1 MRIEDQVCSLEHGKE
16 LKKLGVKQDS
26 LYSYF
31 QYDKW
36 NVLLR
41 ETREIFSPSNEC
53 GCNKENLI
61 CSAFTDAELGE
72 MLPLGVHSMQ
82 IRTIQKGITRW
93 TCTSGDAKNFIE
105 AADTEADARAKMLI
119 WLLKNNLIENGEY
132 YKEGNK

>member
-1 MRIEDQVCSLEHGKE
+1 MKIEDQVCSLEPGKE

-41 ETREIFSPSNEC
+41 ETREIFSPNNEC

-61 CSAFTDAELGE
+61 CSAFTVAELGE
-72 MLPLGVHSMQ
+72 ELPDWVDF
-82 IRTIQKGITRW
+82 TQKHYNSTSKR
-93 TCTSGDAKNFIE
+93 TCTGATQK
-105 AADTEADARAKMLI
+105 R
-119 WLLKNNLIENGEY
+119 G
-132 YKEGNK
+132 